1 MKFIAALATASA
13 LRLAVREGGNN
24 TNSTSHTTGAH
35 CFYMASHDKYN
46 TNGRWCH
53 QEGSAR
59 CLDNSYGGVDYGCMW
74 AGHDGKPDWS
84 RYYRWKNQ
92 RNNYTGMYSNS
103 SNSTSYGNGSNG
115 TDMTMQ
121 YGSNSTGNSS
131 NSYSYNYSN
140 GTNGTDMTMVYSNS
154 TDNDTNGTYTC
165 DPANLTCTGESYYYG
180 PSGNSSSGNSSDND
194 TNGTYT
200 CDPANLTCTGE
211 SYYYGPGGRNS
222 PGNSS
227 LY

>member
-92 RNNYTGMYSNS
+92 RNNYTGMY
-103 SNSTSYGNGSNG
+103 
-115 TDMTMQ
+115 
-121 YGSNSTGNSS
+121 GNSS
-131 NSYSYNYSN
+131 NSSSYNYSN

-180 PSGNSSSGNSSDND
+180 PSGNSSSGNSFDND
-194 TNGTYT
+194 TNGTYV

-222 PGNSS
+222 TGNSS